1 VRLLSYRDLK
11 PLKGIPYSD
20 EWIRALIKQGKFPR
34 RVQLGGKRV
43 GFIETEIDQ
52 WLKDRAAERE
62 DLTTVNP

>member
-20 EWIRALIKQGKFPR
+20 EWIRALMKQGKFPR

-43 GFIETEIDQ
+43 GFIEAEIDQ

-62 DLTTVNP
+62 VLTNVNT

>member
-20 EWIRALIKQGKFPR
+20 EWIRELIKRGKFPR

-43 GFIETEIDQ
+43 GFIETEIDE
-52 WLKDRAAERE
+52 WLKDRADER
-62 DLTTVNP
+62 DTVSA